1 MEKLFK
7 LVVIKAGLFAAE
19 KVAEAVVGKEITESP
34 VGKCVKA
41 VTEIVVHLVAD
52 SDE

>member
-19 KVAEAVVGKEITESP
+19 KV
-34 VGKCVKA
+34 VKPLSA
-41 VTEIVVHLVAD
+41 KRSRSLQ
-52 SDE
+52 